1 MARLGYVCIGT
12 NDFDRA
18 TSFYDALFGEL
29 GGKRLFP
36 TPHGLMYRVGKGA
49 LIMVT
54 RPYDKESATVG
65 NGGMLAIE
73 VDTKEQVA
81 AMHAK
86 ALSLGAKS
94 EGEPGPRGSF
104 GDFAYFR
111 DLDGNK
117 FAVYFTGREA
127 S

>member
-18 TSFYDALFGEL
+18 TGFYDALFAEL

-36 TPHGLMYRVGKGA
+36 TPAGLMYSVGKGA
-49 LIMVT
+49 LVMLT
-54 RPYDKESATVG
+54 RPHDQKPATVG

-73 VDTKEQVA
+73 CDSKEQVA

-86 ALSLGAKS
+86 ALALGGAC
-94 EGEPGPRGSF
+94 EGEPGPRQ
-104 GDFAYFR
+104 
-111 DLDGNK
+111 
-117 FAVYFTGREA
+117 
-127 S
+127 